1 MAPLADF
8 KKIYSGMTAKNR
20 RTLSIGIVIII
31 AILLYAFILE
41 PAYKSQ
47 VAARLDI
54 KSKQDIYEESLA
66 NIAKKGMLNERLK
79 TQEARLNELETKFLP
94 GDKPPV
100 AAAELQKI
108 IKTMAAN
115 NGIDIKAERAL
126 PPEGK
131 DGYIEVPIE
140 MEFETQI
147 AKLKNLISEIEHAQN
162 TLFITGL
169 RIRVTNVPDPK
180 DIYVTMNIE
189 GIIKGVLEKQK

>member
-1 MAPLADF
+1 MASLADL

-20 RTLSIGIVIII
+20 RTLSIGVVIIA
-31 AILLYAFILE
+31 AILLYSFILE

-47 VAARLDI
+47 IAVRLDI

-66 NIAKKGMLNERLK
+66 SIAKKGMLNERLK
-79 TQEARLNELETKFLP
+79 TQEARLNEQEAKFLP

-100 AAAELQKI
+100 AAAELQII
-108 IKTMAAN
+108 IKNIATAR
-115 NGIDIKAERAL
+115 GIDIKAERAL
-126 PPEGK
+126 QPEGK

-140 MEFETQI
+140 IEFETQI
-147 AKLKNLISEIEHAQN
+147 AKLKDFIFDVEHAQN
-162 TLFITGL
+162 TLLVTGL

-189 GIIKGVLEKQK
+189 GIIKGVLEKK